1 MISMNT
7 STKRTLI
14 SAVLLAI
21 AISGC
26 RRTSPSSAPL
36 SPTPAAPSS
45 QTSLTHPEGGTTVL
59 PETKYFKGS
68 IGNSLDLK
76 MKLVKTADQ
85 LSGTYY
91 YQRIGTRINLRGT
104 VDKDGNVSLEE
115 FDPAGKQTGA
125 FKGLWQVDKN
135 DGLINVAGNWSK
147 PPGDKAADKK
157 TAFSIHEEPI
167 YLSGDADVV
176 TKQIKESN
184 KKLVYEIN
192 ASYPQIAGTSN
203 PNFEKFN
210 QAVRGSV
217 LKSIAE
223 FKKNMVATPDQEPP
237 PEDSVHSDLTIDYE
251 IGLAQDDLVSVLL
264 FISSYYQGAAHPLG
278 NSDTINFD
286 LKNGKVLK
294 LSDLFKAGAKYLPA
308 LSTYCIS
315 DLKKQSKA
323 KQDMLDDTSINN
335 GASPNAKNYKSW
347 TIRRNG
353 IGIEFDAYQVGPYAA
368 GAQTVIVPYS
378 TLKDLINPEAPIG
391 QFAK

>member
-1 MISMNT
+1 MNT

-14 SAVLLAI
+14 STVLLAI

-26 RRTSPSSAPL
+26 RRTSPSSAPP
-36 SPTPAAPSS
+36 SPTSAAPSS

-91 YQRIGTRINLRGT
+91 YQRIGTRINVRGT

-176 TKQIKESN
+176 TKQIKENN

-223 FKKNMVATPDQEPP
+223 FKKNMAATPDQEPP
-237 PEDSVHSDLTIDYE
+237 PEDSMHSDLTIDYE

-264 FISSYYQGAAHPLG
+264 FFSSYYQGAAHPLG
-278 NSDTINFD
+278 NSDTVNFD
-286 LKNGKVLK
+286 LKNGRVLK